1 MFIILLLT
9 TIASIYL
16 INSSKIDK
24 FSKYFLLI
32 YNIISFI
39 ILSFST
45 TNPYDLYS
53 VSNKTYLLWILH
65 LLIFTL
71 TYVILIKKKN
81 GENNIELVDL
91 NEKLNKIT
99 QSKALLIF
107 QSMTMLVLIF
117 YVIKYNYIV
126 SQTGDISS
134 LRMIRYTTLFNSY
147 TEKVIFEYII
157 MGALTISSIITTI
170 LLVNKKCKN
179 PFFIIGILNILL
191 YVSIGYSRKIL
202 LEFII
207 YIVLAYLIMSII
219 TKKRINRKTI
229 FVGLTLV
236 LVVCIIMLEMT
247 AIRTGVKIY
256 DLKKIAND
264 IVGEQIKQ
272 VVLYFEGPLRTLD
285 NFINEGFESLNGNLA
300 YGRATLAGID
310 EIISLPL
317 IFVGIDY
324 PYFNSI
330 IGSELQTN
338 VTVSEN
344 GYKINAFYTG
354 IMNFY
359 ADFGTVGVLI
369 FSMLYATLVVYC
381 VRNFFKKKGDI
392 FSQVLLIFVIMNT
405 LSIVYRW
412 NYQSGAT
419 TFLLI
424 VLVILNNT
432 RAKTWINDVLIK
444 LRNKFI
450 KLGGKI

>member
-1 MFIILLLT
+1 
-9 TIASIYL
+9 
-16 INSSKIDK
+16 
-24 FSKYFLLI
+24 
-32 YNIISFI
+32 
-39 ILSFST
+39 
-45 TNPYDLYS
+45 
-53 VSNKTYLLWILH
+53 
-65 LLIFTL
+65 
-71 TYVILIKKKN
+71 
-81 GENNIELVDL
+81 
-91 NEKLNKIT
+91 
-99 QSKALLIF
+99 
-107 QSMTMLVLIF
+107 
-117 YVIKYNYIV
+117 
-126 SQTGDISS
+126 
-134 LRMIRYTTLFNSY
+134 
-147 TEKVIFEYII
+147 
-157 MGALTISSIITTI
+157 
-170 LLVNKKCKN
+170 
-179 PFFIIGILNILL
+179 
-191 YVSIGYSRKIL
+191 
-202 LEFII
+202 
-207 YIVLAYLIMSII
+207 
-219 TKKRINRKTI
+219 
-229 FVGLTLV
+229 
-236 LVVCIIMLEMT
+236 MLEMT

>member
-381 VRNFFKKKGDI
+381 VRNFFKKKGEI

-405 LSIVYRW
+405 LSMVYRW

-424 VLVILNNT
+424 VLAILNNT
-432 RAKTWINDVLIK
+432 RAKAWINEVLIK